1 MIEIIKNKKDDYKFT
16 LKAESGNVLL
26 NSVLFQNENEAKQ
39 IVQNL
44 FVIQQKRSVFERK
57 TNHGGEFLFSL
68 KDLNG
73 SVIGTSQSYASEA
86 GMENGIKNFKKRILH
101 LSSLNQL

>member
-16 LKAESGNVLL
+16 LKAESGNILL

-44 FVIQQKRSVFERK
+44 FVIQQKR
-57 TNHGGEFLFSL
+57 
-68 KDLNG
+68 
-73 SVIGTSQSYASEA
+73 
-86 GMENGIKNFKKRILH
+86 
-101 LSSLNQL
+101 